1 MPVTVPTSDQLKE
14 IANQVGLSLTEADVA
29 SFIGLMTPS
38 IAGYNVVDALPDNL
52 PQVKYPRTPG
62 YRPSGPGHEERELSR
77 PCQRRCHRSA
87 TLRPSHSVYRRSGH
101 SHSGAGFGG

>member
-1 MPVTVPTSDQLKE
+1 MPVTVPTPDQLKE

-62 YRPSGPGHEERELSR
+62 IGRATRRIRRTLGTSR
-77 PCQRRCHRSA
+77 PPSRAHRKASWQ
-87 TLRPSHSVYRRSGH
+87 VGQWC
-101 SHSGAGFGG
+101 